1 MRQRVVIENT
11 NECFGSWFLPLYV
24 IRLVLPTYL
33 PVIRFSVGLSLHV
46 AKTILERT
54 FIEMCIICEAQNV
67 QTHCSVYYAQIS
79 LLGEGDMDMEK
90 EECTLQSL
98 MFRGVT
104 ILFCFV
110 SLYKRLKAGRTLG
123 VGASCVA
130 SRFDARFLAFC
141 HSHNIHPFPKFISDQ
156 VGW

>member
-1 MRQRVVIENT
+1 MRQKVVIENT

-67 QTHCSVYYAQIS
+67 QTHCSVYYAQIN

-90 EECTLQSL
+90 GECTLQSL
-98 MFRGVT
+98 MFMRGNYPL
-104 ILFCFV
+104 LFCL
-110 SLYKRLKAGRTLG
+110 SLQAIESWQDPGSGGLLCG
-123 VGASCVA
+123 
-130 SRFDARFLAFC
+130 
-141 HSHNIHPFPKFISDQ
+141 
-156 VGW
+156 